1 MAKRKTRKKKRQP
14 PKEAP
19 KQEQRVINFDPE
31 IEIEDQ
37 VPLNELPTI
46 FPNSYEAVVAA
57 ARRARQLNLG
67 LRPLVKTRMQRPVDV
82 ALAELA
88 AKKVE
93 YAVDGEEAPEFGEEA
108 APKKKSRSKASKG

>member
-1 MAKRKTRKKKRQP
+1 MAKRKTRKKQP

-19 KQEQRVINFDPE
+19 KPEQRVIDINPE
-31 IEIEDQ
+31 VEIEDQ

-67 LRPLVKTRMQRPVDV
+67 LRPLVKTKMQRPVDV

-88 AKKVE
+88 ARKVE
-93 YAVDGEEAPEFGEEA
+93 YAVEDDEAKREEP
-108 APKKKSRSKASKG
+108 PVKRKSRSKAS

>member
-1 MAKRKTRKKKRQP
+1 MAKKKSAKKQQVKEQP
-14 PKEAP
+14 KP
-19 KQEQRVINFDPE
+19 EQRVININPELE
-31 IEIEDQ
+31 IEEQI
-37 VPLNELPTI
+37 PLNELPTI

-67 LRPLVKTRMQRPVDV
+67 LRPLVRTKMQRPVDV

-93 YAVDGEEAPEFGEEA
+93 YAVEEDEAKQEEKPA
-108 APKKKSRSKASKG
+108 KRKSRSKKS

>member
-1 MAKRKTRKKKRQP
+1 MAKRKSRKKRP

-31 IEIEDQ
+31 IDLEDQ

-88 AKKVE
+88 AKKIE
-93 YAVDGEEAPEFGEEA
+93 YAVDGEEAPVFGGEP
-108 APKKKSRSKASKG
+108 APKKRSRSKASKK